1 MSTAKVQL
9 NRMVSLVAEL
19 TRRRDE
25 EGSAMSLEQL
35 GQLLDAT
42 PREIQA
48 DLRRLTYLHES
59 SDTDW
64 LLSLQILVEGDTVE
78 GGSGGPFRRP
88 MRLTPEELLVLR
100 LSLGLDEDADPR
112 GSPVAELLGDEPMGG
127 FAPFEHADASRTIV
141 DLLLRAE
148 TEQRRVEMD
157 YAGLG
162 ETEFSART
170 VHPYQIV
177 NHGGGTYLIA
187 WCETRSDWRR
197 FRVDRILEVRE
208 TGESFTA
215 RDDCPYDQI
224 FVGQGDTLDEVQV
237 RFSPRVARWLKE
249 RYPSATTHHDGAVT
263 VTYQVASPDWLVE
276 RVLQYGADAEVVGP
290 AFYRAAVRRAVS

>member
-1 MSTAKVQL
+1 MSTAAAQL

-19 TRRRDE
+19 TRRRSQED
-25 EGSAMSLEQL
+25 SAVSLEQL

-48 DLRRLTYLHES
+48 DLRRLTYLYES

-64 LLSLQILVEGDTVE
+64 LLSLQILVEGNTVE

-100 LSLGLDEDADPR
+100 LSLGLEDDTDPHDSPFADLI
-112 GSPVAELLGDEPMGG
+112 ADEPAGEV
-127 FAPFEHADASRTIV
+127 APFDHAGASRMVV

-148 TEQRRVEMD
+148 TEQRCVELD
-157 YAGLG
+157 YAGLT
-162 ETEFSART
+162 ETELSTRT

-177 NHGGGTYLIA
+177 NNRGGTYLIA

-197 FRVDRILEVRE
+197 FRVDRILEARE

-249 RYPSATTHHDGAVT
+249 RYPSATTHDDGAVT

-276 RVLQYGADAEVVGP
+276 RVLQYGEDAEVLEP
-290 AFYRAAVRRAVS
+290 AFYREAVRRAVS

>member
-1 MSTAKVQL
+1 MNRCRVSTAKVQL

-64 LLSLQILVEGDTVE
+64 LLSLQILVEGNTVE

-88 MRLTPEELLVLR
+88 MRLTPAELLVLR
-100 LSLGLDEDADPR
+100 LSLGLDEGADPH
-112 GSPVAELLGDEPMGG
+112 GSPVAELFGNEPMGG

-141 DLLLRAE
+141 DLLLRA
-148 TEQRRVEMD
+148 
-157 YAGLG
+157 
-162 ETEFSART
+162 
-170 VHPYQIV
+170 
-177 NHGGGTYLIA
+177 
-187 WCETRSDWRR
+187 
-197 FRVDRILEVRE
+197 
-208 TGESFTA
+208 
-215 RDDCPYDQI
+215 
-224 FVGQGDTLDEVQV
+224 
-237 RFSPRVARWLKE
+237 
-249 RYPSATTHHDGAVT
+249 
-263 VTYQVASPDWLVE
+263 
-276 RVLQYGADAEVVGP
+276 
-290 AFYRAAVRRAVS
+290 